1 MTGTELLLGGML
13 AVLVA
18 VALVLALRLRAG
30 SAPDVERGLRAELR
44 HLVELGYLLGRRAPD
59 ELPDWDTLVVTGPK
73 ETTDANGRMW
83 FEYSAT
89 VHAPLPRPK
98 RS

>member
-1 MTGTELLLGGML
+1 VTTIYTTSAALPYQHRQG
-13 AVLVA
+13 A
-18 VALVLALRLRAG
+18 VA
-30 SAPDVERGLRAELR
+30 GLRAELR

-73 ETTDANGRMW
+73 ETGPKETTDANGRVW

-89 VHAPLPRPK
+89 VQAHSPAE

>member
-1 MTGTELLLGGML
+1 MTTIYS
-13 AVLVA
+13 ASA
-18 VALVLALRLRAG
+18 ALPYQHRQGAA
-30 SAPDVERGLRAELR
+30 AGLRAELR
-44 HLVELGYLLGRRAPD
+44 HLVELGYLLGRRAAD

-73 ETTDANGRMW
+73 ETTDANGRVW

-89 VHAPLPRPK
+89 VQAHRPAE

>member
-1 MTGTELLLGGML
+1 VTTIYTTS
-13 AVLVA
+13 A
-18 VALVLALRLRAG
+18 ALPYQHRQGAA
-30 SAPDVERGLRAELR
+30 AGLRAELR

-73 ETTDANGRMW
+73 ETSDGNGRVW

-89 VHAPLPRPK
+89 VQAHSPAE